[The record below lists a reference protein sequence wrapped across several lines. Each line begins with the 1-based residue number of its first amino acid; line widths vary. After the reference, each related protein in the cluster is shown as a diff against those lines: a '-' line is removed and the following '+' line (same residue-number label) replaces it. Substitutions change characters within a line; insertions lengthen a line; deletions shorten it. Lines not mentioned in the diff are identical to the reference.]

1 MQLEGE
7 ISSLELLR
15 EVDESL
21 GEIYFIDEDGRRGT
35 FDHLSQLFVPLPN

>member
-7 ISSLELLR
+7 VSSFELLG

-21 GEIYFIDEDGRRGT
+21 GEIYLVYEDGRRGA
-35 FDHLSQLFVPLPN
+35 FDHLSQLLVALPN